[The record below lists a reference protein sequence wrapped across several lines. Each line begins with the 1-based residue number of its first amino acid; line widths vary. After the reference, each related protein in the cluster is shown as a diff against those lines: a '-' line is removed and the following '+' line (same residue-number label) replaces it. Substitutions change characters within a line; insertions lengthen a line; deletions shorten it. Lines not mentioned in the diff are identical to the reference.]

1 MNRWAAAAPAA
12 QRWLGSVRSR
22 SEIVDHGVR
31 AVLRYTEVG
40 GSQLSASITY
50 YGFLAAFP
58 LIALVYAVLDVLSS
72 LLPELGEQVNES
84 LSDLA
89 PTVVGEGAG
98 QIQLGLGTADGVIV
112 GTIAL
117 AVLVYAG
124 VRWVMTM
131 RWTLHAVAGVRM
143 PRGRAA
149 LFGFARDLVVLLL
162 LGVAFMSSLAVSALT
177 ADASDWIFDL
187 LDLDAG
193 VERWGA
199 RALAFAAVFLA
210 DALIATIV
218 LLGLSGARPPRRD
231 LLTAALAWAAG
242 FAVLKVAATWIIGF
256 ALSNPIYGTFALT
269 IGVLIWINWSSRWL
283 LLCGAW
289 AVTSALRQGDL
300 APAAQ
305 VPAGDAT
312 DDEHRERDE
321 HPAGAE
327 EQPTPR

>member
-72 LLPELGEQVNES
+72 LLPELAEQVNES

-162 LGVAFMSSLAVSALT
+162 LGVAFLSSLAVSALT

-193 VERWGA
+193 VERWGRA
-199 RALAFAAVFLA
+199 R
-210 DALIATIV
+210 
-218 LLGLSGARPPRRD
+218 SHSWR
-231 LLTAALAWAAG
+231 
-242 FAVLKVAATWIIGF
+242 
-256 ALSNPIYGTFALT
+256 
-269 IGVLIWINWSSRWL
+269 SSSL
-283 LLCGAW
+283 M
-289 AVTSALRQGDL
+289 
-300 APAAQ
+300 P
-305 VPAGDAT
+305 
-312 DDEHRERDE
+312 
-321 HPAGAE
+321 
-327 EQPTPR
+327 